1 MIDTD
6 LVETKTINLRYVNK
20 ILSNCPNYDKIVNYE
35 YEYGD
40 TLSSKLIDWYRE
52 LIFSC
57 DGENVN
63 QLRIIYQIDHS
74 LSMYVEDNQYKRG
87 LSKILSKDEIDL
99 NNNGILEWD
108 ELTNYIIKS
117 TNKKNFDKFKYTM
130 EHYSL
135 NKQGI
140 ENVIGDKKELVSY
153 SFYIEK
159 LKMFGI
165 VYEGKS
171 CIHFLMQKLQKRKK
185 FQ

>member
-57 DGENVN
+57 DGENIN

-87 LSKILSKDEIDL
+87 LSRILSKDEVDL
-99 NNNGILEWD
+99 NNSVLIQNVIKKIIEFTNQYERDEILE
-108 ELTNYIIKS
+108 LVN
-117 TNKKNFDKFKYTM
+117 NKW
-130 EHYSL
+130 L
-135 NKQGI
+135 
-140 ENVIGDKKELVSY
+140 
-153 SFYIEK
+153 
-159 LKMFGI
+159 
-165 VYEGKS
+165 
-171 CIHFLMQKLQKRKK
+171 
-185 FQ
+185 

>member
-87 LSKILSKDEIDL
+87 LSKILSKDEVDL
-99 NNNGILEWD
+99 NNSVLIQKVIKKIIEFTNQYERDEILE
-108 ELTNYIIKS
+108 LVN
-117 TNKKNFDKFKYTM
+117 NKW
-130 EHYSL
+130 L
-135 NKQGI
+135 
-140 ENVIGDKKELVSY
+140 
-153 SFYIEK
+153 
-159 LKMFGI
+159 
-165 VYEGKS
+165 
-171 CIHFLMQKLQKRKK
+171 
-185 FQ
+185 

>member
-74 LSMYVEDNQYKRG
+74 LSLYVEDNQYKRG
-87 LSKILSKDEIDL
+87 LSKILSKDEVDL
-99 NNNGILEWD
+99 NNSVLIQSVIKKIIEFTNQYERDEILE
-108 ELTNYIIKS
+108 LVN
-117 TNKKNFDKFKYTM
+117 NKW
-130 EHYSL
+130 L
-135 NKQGI
+135 
-140 ENVIGDKKELVSY
+140 
-153 SFYIEK
+153 
-159 LKMFGI
+159 
-165 VYEGKS
+165 
-171 CIHFLMQKLQKRKK
+171 
-185 FQ
+185 

>member
-6 LVETKTINLRYVNK
+6 LVEIKTVNLRYVNK

-57 DGENVN
+57 DGENLN

-87 LSKILSKDEIDL
+87 LSKILSKDEVDL
-99 NNNGILEWD
+99 NNIGLIQSVIKKIIEFTNQYERDEILE
-108 ELTNYIIKS
+108 LVN
-117 TNKKNFDKFKYTM
+117 NKW
-130 EHYSL
+130 L
-135 NKQGI
+135 
-140 ENVIGDKKELVSY
+140 
-153 SFYIEK
+153 
-159 LKMFGI
+159 
-165 VYEGKS
+165 
-171 CIHFLMQKLQKRKK
+171 
-185 FQ
+185 

>member
-40 TLSSKLIDWYRE
+40 ALSSKLIDWYRE

-87 LSKILSKDEIDL
+87 LSKILSKDEVDL
-99 NNNGILEWD
+99 NNSILIQNVIKKIIEFTNQYERDEILE
-108 ELTNYIIKS
+108 LVN
-117 TNKKNFDKFKYTM
+117 NKW
-130 EHYSL
+130 L
-135 NKQGI
+135 
-140 ENVIGDKKELVSY
+140 
-153 SFYIEK
+153 
-159 LKMFGI
+159 
-165 VYEGKS
+165 
-171 CIHFLMQKLQKRKK
+171 
-185 FQ
+185 

>member
-6 LVETKTINLRYVNK
+6 LVEIKTVNLRYVNK

-57 DGENVN
+57 DGENAN

-87 LSKILSKDEIDL
+87 LSKILSKDEVDL
-99 NNNGILEWD
+99 NNIGLIQSVIKKIIEFTNQYERDEILE
-108 ELTNYIIKS
+108 LVN
-117 TNKKNFDKFKYTM
+117 NKW
-130 EHYSL
+130 L
-135 NKQGI
+135 
-140 ENVIGDKKELVSY
+140 
-153 SFYIEK
+153 
-159 LKMFGI
+159 
-165 VYEGKS
+165 
-171 CIHFLMQKLQKRKK
+171 
-185 FQ
+185 

>member
-57 DGENVN
+57 DGENIN

-87 LSKILSKDEIDL
+87 LSKILSKDEVDL
-99 NNNGILEWD
+99 NNSVLIQGVIKKIIEFTNQYERDEILE
-108 ELTNYIIKS
+108 LVN
-117 TNKKNFDKFKYTM
+117 NKW
-130 EHYSL
+130 L
-135 NKQGI
+135 
-140 ENVIGDKKELVSY
+140 
-153 SFYIEK
+153 
-159 LKMFGI
+159 
-165 VYEGKS
+165 
-171 CIHFLMQKLQKRKK
+171 
-185 FQ
+185 

>member
-74 LSMYVEDNQYKRG
+74 LSLYVEDNQYKRG
-87 LSKILSKDEIDL
+87 LSKILSKDEVDL
-99 NNNGILEWD
+99 NNSVLIQRVIKKIIEFTNQYERDEILE
-108 ELTNYIIKS
+108 LVN
-117 TNKKNFDKFKYTM
+117 NKW
-130 EHYSL
+130 L
-135 NKQGI
+135 
-140 ENVIGDKKELVSY
+140 
-153 SFYIEK
+153 
-159 LKMFGI
+159 
-165 VYEGKS
+165 
-171 CIHFLMQKLQKRKK
+171 
-185 FQ
+185 

>member
-74 LSMYVEDNQYKRG
+74 LSMYVEDSQYKRG
-87 LSKILSKDEIDL
+87 LSKILSKDEVDL
-99 NNNGILEWD
+99 NNSVLIQGVIKKIIEFTNQYERDEILE
-108 ELTNYIIKS
+108 LVN
-117 TNKKNFDKFKYTM
+117 NKW
-130 EHYSL
+130 L
-135 NKQGI
+135 
-140 ENVIGDKKELVSY
+140 
-153 SFYIEK
+153 
-159 LKMFGI
+159 
-165 VYEGKS
+165 
-171 CIHFLMQKLQKRKK
+171 
-185 FQ
+185 

>member
-6 LVETKTINLRYVNK
+6 LVETKTIKLRYVNK

-99 NNNGILEWD
+99 NNSVLIQNVIKKIIEFTNQYEREEILE
-108 ELTNYIIKS
+108 LVN
-117 TNKKNFDKFKYTM
+117 NKW
-130 EHYSL
+130 L
-135 NKQGI
+135 
-140 ENVIGDKKELVSY
+140 
-153 SFYIEK
+153 
-159 LKMFGI
+159 
-165 VYEGKS
+165 
-171 CIHFLMQKLQKRKK
+171 
-185 FQ
+185 

>member
-87 LSKILSKDEIDL
+87 LSKILSKDEVDL
-99 NNNGILEWD
+99 NNSVLIQRVIKKIIEFTNQYERDEILE
-108 ELTNYIIKS
+108 LVN
-117 TNKKNFDKFKYTM
+117 NKW
-130 EHYSL
+130 L
-135 NKQGI
+135 
-140 ENVIGDKKELVSY
+140 
-153 SFYIEK
+153 
-159 LKMFGI
+159 
-165 VYEGKS
+165 
-171 CIHFLMQKLQKRKK
+171 
-185 FQ
+185 

>member
-57 DGENVN
+57 DGENIN

-74 LSMYVEDNQYKRG
+74 LSMYVEDSQYKRG
-87 LSKILSKDEIDL
+87 LSKILSKDEVDL
-99 NNNGILEWD
+99 NNSVLIQNVIKKIIEFTNQYERDEILE
-108 ELTNYIIKS
+108 LVN
-117 TNKKNFDKFKYTM
+117 NKW
-130 EHYSL
+130 L
-135 NKQGI
+135 
-140 ENVIGDKKELVSY
+140 
-153 SFYIEK
+153 
-159 LKMFGI
+159 
-165 VYEGKS
+165 
-171 CIHFLMQKLQKRKK
+171 
-185 FQ
+185 

>member
-57 DGENVN
+57 DRENVN

-87 LSKILSKDEIDL
+87 LSKILSKDEVDL
-99 NNNGILEWD
+99 NNSVLIQNVIKKIIEFTNQYERDEILE
-108 ELTNYIIKS
+108 LVN
-117 TNKKNFDKFKYTM
+117 NKW
-130 EHYSL
+130 L
-135 NKQGI
+135 
-140 ENVIGDKKELVSY
+140 
-153 SFYIEK
+153 
-159 LKMFGI
+159 
-165 VYEGKS
+165 
-171 CIHFLMQKLQKRKK
+171 
-185 FQ
+185 

>member
-57 DGENVN
+57 DGENAN

-74 LSMYVEDNQYKRG
+74 LSMYVEDSQYKRG
-87 LSKILSKDEIDL
+87 LSKILSKDEVDL
-99 NNNGILEWD
+99 NNSVLI
-108 ELTNYIIKS
+108 
-117 TNKKNFDKFKYTM
+117 
-130 EHYSL
+130 
-135 NKQGI
+135 Q
-140 ENVIGDKKELVSY
+140 NVIKKIIEFTNQYERDEILELVSN
-153 SFYIEK
+153 K
-159 LKMFGI
+159 WL
-165 VYEGKS
+165 
-171 CIHFLMQKLQKRKK
+171 
-185 FQ
+185 

>member
-57 DGENVN
+57 DGENIN

-74 LSMYVEDNQYKRG
+74 LSMYVDDSQYKRG
-87 LSKILSKDEIDL
+87 LSKILSKDEVDL
-99 NNNGILEWD
+99 NNSVLI
-108 ELTNYIIKS
+108 
-117 TNKKNFDKFKYTM
+117 
-130 EHYSL
+130 
-135 NKQGI
+135 Q
-140 ENVIGDKKELVSY
+140 NVIKKIIEFTNQYERDEILELVSN
-153 SFYIEK
+153 K
-159 LKMFGI
+159 WL
-165 VYEGKS
+165 
-171 CIHFLMQKLQKRKK
+171 
-185 FQ
+185 

>member
-57 DGENVN
+57 DGENIN

-87 LSKILSKDEIDL
+87 LSRILSKDEVDL
-99 NNNGILEWD
+99 NNSVLI
-108 ELTNYIIKS
+108 
-117 TNKKNFDKFKYTM
+117 
-130 EHYSL
+130 
-135 NKQGI
+135 Q
-140 ENVIGDKKELVSY
+140 NVIKKIIEFTNQYERDEILELVSN
-153 SFYIEK
+153 K
-159 LKMFGI
+159 WL
-165 VYEGKS
+165 
-171 CIHFLMQKLQKRKK
+171 
-185 FQ
+185 

>member
-87 LSKILSKDEIDL
+87 LSKILSKDEVDL
-99 NNNGILEWD
+99 NNSVLIQSVIKKIIEFTNQYERDEILE
-108 ELTNYIIKS
+108 LVN
-117 TNKKNFDKFKYTM
+117 NKW
-130 EHYSL
+130 L
-135 NKQGI
+135 
-140 ENVIGDKKELVSY
+140 
-153 SFYIEK
+153 
-159 LKMFGI
+159 
-165 VYEGKS
+165 
-171 CIHFLMQKLQKRKK
+171 
-185 FQ
+185 

>member
-57 DGENVN
+57 DGENIN

-87 LSKILSKDEIDL
+87 LSKILSKDEVDL
-99 NNNGILEWD
+99 NNSVLIQSVIKKIIEFTNQYERDEILE
-108 ELTNYIIKS
+108 LVN
-117 TNKKNFDKFKYTM
+117 NKW
-130 EHYSL
+130 L
-135 NKQGI
+135 
-140 ENVIGDKKELVSY
+140 
-153 SFYIEK
+153 
-159 LKMFGI
+159 
-165 VYEGKS
+165 
-171 CIHFLMQKLQKRKK
+171 
-185 FQ
+185 

>member
-6 LVETKTINLRYVNK
+6 LIETKTINLRYVNK

-74 LSMYVEDNQYKRG
+74 LSMYVEDSQYKRG
-87 LSKILSKDEIDL
+87 LSKILSKDEVDL
-99 NNNGILEWD
+99 NNSVLIQNVIKKIIEFTNQYERDEILE
-108 ELTNYIIKS
+108 LVN
-117 TNKKNFDKFKYTM
+117 NKW
-130 EHYSL
+130 L
-135 NKQGI
+135 
-140 ENVIGDKKELVSY
+140 
-153 SFYIEK
+153 
-159 LKMFGI
+159 
-165 VYEGKS
+165 
-171 CIHFLMQKLQKRKK
+171 
-185 FQ
+185 

>member
-74 LSMYVEDNQYKRG
+74 LSMYVDDSQYKRG
-87 LSKILSKDEIDL
+87 LSKILSKDEVDL
-99 NNNGILEWD
+99 NNSVLIQGVIKKIIEFTNQYERDEILE
-108 ELTNYIIKS
+108 LVN
-117 TNKKNFDKFKYTM
+117 NKW
-130 EHYSL
+130 L
-135 NKQGI
+135 
-140 ENVIGDKKELVSY
+140 
-153 SFYIEK
+153 
-159 LKMFGI
+159 
-165 VYEGKS
+165 
-171 CIHFLMQKLQKRKK
+171 
-185 FQ
+185 

>member
-57 DGENVN
+57 DGENIN

-74 LSMYVEDNQYKRG
+74 LSMYVDDSQYKRG
-87 LSKILSKDEIDL
+87 LSKILSKDEVDL
-99 NNNGILEWD
+99 NNSVLIQNVIKKIIEFTNQYERDEILE
-108 ELTNYIIKS
+108 LVN
-117 TNKKNFDKFKYTM
+117 NKW
-130 EHYSL
+130 L
-135 NKQGI
+135 
-140 ENVIGDKKELVSY
+140 
-153 SFYIEK
+153 
-159 LKMFGI
+159 
-165 VYEGKS
+165 
-171 CIHFLMQKLQKRKK
+171 
-185 FQ
+185 

>member
-87 LSKILSKDEIDL
+87 LSRILSKDEVDL
-99 NNNGILEWD
+99 NNSILIQNVIKKIIEFTNQYERDEILE
-108 ELTNYIIKS
+108 LVN
-117 TNKKNFDKFKYTM
+117 NKW
-130 EHYSL
+130 L
-135 NKQGI
+135 
-140 ENVIGDKKELVSY
+140 
-153 SFYIEK
+153 
-159 LKMFGI
+159 
-165 VYEGKS
+165 
-171 CIHFLMQKLQKRKK
+171 
-185 FQ
+185 

>member
-57 DGENVN
+57 DGENIN

-87 LSKILSKDEIDL
+87 LSKILSKDEVDL
-99 NNNGILEWD
+99 NNSVLIQRVIKKIIEFTNQYERDEILE
-108 ELTNYIIKS
+108 LVN
-117 TNKKNFDKFKYTM
+117 NKW
-130 EHYSL
+130 L
-135 NKQGI
+135 
-140 ENVIGDKKELVSY
+140 
-153 SFYIEK
+153 
-159 LKMFGI
+159 
-165 VYEGKS
+165 
-171 CIHFLMQKLQKRKK
+171 
-185 FQ
+185 

>member
-74 LSMYVEDNQYKRG
+74 LSMYVDDSQYKRG
-87 LSKILSKDEIDL
+87 LSKILSKDEVDL
-99 NNNGILEWD
+99 NNSVLIQRVIKKIIEFTNQYERDEILE
-108 ELTNYIIKS
+108 LVN
-117 TNKKNFDKFKYTM
+117 NKW
-130 EHYSL
+130 L
-135 NKQGI
+135 
-140 ENVIGDKKELVSY
+140 
-153 SFYIEK
+153 
-159 LKMFGI
+159 
-165 VYEGKS
+165 
-171 CIHFLMQKLQKRKK
+171 
-185 FQ
+185 

>member
-63 QLRIIYQIDHS
+63 QLWIIYQIDHS

-87 LSKILSKDEIDL
+87 LSKILSKDEVDL
-99 NNNGILEWD
+99 NNSVLIQNIIKKIIEFTNQYERDEILE
-108 ELTNYIIKS
+108 LVN
-117 TNKKNFDKFKYTM
+117 NKW
-130 EHYSL
+130 L
-135 NKQGI
+135 
-140 ENVIGDKKELVSY
+140 
-153 SFYIEK
+153 
-159 LKMFGI
+159 
-165 VYEGKS
+165 
-171 CIHFLMQKLQKRKK
+171 
-185 FQ
+185 

>member
-87 LSKILSKDEIDL
+87 LSKILSKDEVDL
-99 NNNGILEWD
+99 NNSVLIQGVIKKIIEFTNQYERDEILE
-108 ELTNYIIKS
+108 LVN
-117 TNKKNFDKFKYTM
+117 NKW
-130 EHYSL
+130 L
-135 NKQGI
+135 
-140 ENVIGDKKELVSY
+140 
-153 SFYIEK
+153 
-159 LKMFGI
+159 
-165 VYEGKS
+165 
-171 CIHFLMQKLQKRKK
+171 
-185 FQ
+185 

>member
-63 QLRIIYQIDHS
+63 QLRIIYQIDHCLS
-74 LSMYVEDNQYKRG
+74 LYVEDNQYKRG
-87 LSKILSKDEIDL
+87 LSKILSKDEVDL
-99 NNNGILEWD
+99 NNSVLIQSVIKKIIEFTNQYERDEIL
-108 ELTNYIIKS
+108 
-117 TNKKNFDKFKYTM
+117 
-130 EHYSL
+130 
-135 NKQGI
+135 
-140 ENVIGDKKELVSY
+140 ELVSN
-153 SFYIEK
+153 K
-159 LKMFGI
+159 WL
-165 VYEGKS
+165 
-171 CIHFLMQKLQKRKK
+171 
-185 FQ
+185 

>member
-57 DGENVN
+57 DGENAN

-87 LSKILSKDEIDL
+87 LSKILSKDEVDL
-99 NNNGILEWD
+99 NNSVLI
-108 ELTNYIIKS
+108 
-117 TNKKNFDKFKYTM
+117 
-130 EHYSL
+130 
-135 NKQGI
+135 Q
-140 ENVIGDKKELVSY
+140 NVIKKIIEFTNQYEKDEILELVSN
-153 SFYIEK
+153 K
-159 LKMFGI
+159 WL
-165 VYEGKS
+165 
-171 CIHFLMQKLQKRKK
+171 
-185 FQ
+185 

>member
-74 LSMYVEDNQYKRG
+74 LSMYVDDSQYKRG
-87 LSKILSKDEIDL
+87 LSKILSKDEVDL
-99 NNNGILEWD
+99 NNSVLIQSVIKKIIEFTNQYERDEILG
-108 ELTNYIIKS
+108 LVN
-117 TNKKNFDKFKYTM
+117 NKW
-130 EHYSL
+130 L
-135 NKQGI
+135 
-140 ENVIGDKKELVSY
+140 
-153 SFYIEK
+153 
-159 LKMFGI
+159 
-165 VYEGKS
+165 
-171 CIHFLMQKLQKRKK
+171 
-185 FQ
+185 

>member
-63 QLRIIYQIDHS
+63 QLRIIYQIDHC

-87 LSKILSKDEIDL
+87 LSKILSKDEVDL
-99 NNNGILEWD
+99 NNSVLIQRVIKKIIEFTNQYERDEILE
-108 ELTNYIIKS
+108 LVN
-117 TNKKNFDKFKYTM
+117 NKW
-130 EHYSL
+130 L
-135 NKQGI
+135 
-140 ENVIGDKKELVSY
+140 
-153 SFYIEK
+153 
-159 LKMFGI
+159 
-165 VYEGKS
+165 
-171 CIHFLMQKLQKRKK
+171 
-185 FQ
+185 

>member
-6 LVETKTINLRYVNK
+6 LVETKTIKLRYVNK

-87 LSKILSKDEIDL
+87 LSKILSKDEVDL
-99 NNNGILEWD
+99 NNSVLIQNVIKKIIEFTNQYERDEILE
-108 ELTNYIIKS
+108 LVN
-117 TNKKNFDKFKYTM
+117 NKW
-130 EHYSL
+130 L
-135 NKQGI
+135 
-140 ENVIGDKKELVSY
+140 
-153 SFYIEK
+153 
-159 LKMFGI
+159 
-165 VYEGKS
+165 
-171 CIHFLMQKLQKRKK
+171 
-185 FQ
+185 